1 MPEQAGNSGFLV
13 QNDGGFQLQNKL
25 CFLGPERA
33 EKERNLL
40 SKAYHNEQAEAS
52 KVSVTPPDF
61 PPQRVVERKIGRAT
75 FIVASRFNDEKE
87 KDVVSTLARLVQY
100 DSDKK

>member
-1 MPEQAGNSGFLV
+1 M
-13 QNDGGFQLQNKL
+13 
-25 CFLGPERA
+25 FLGPQRA
-33 EKERNLL
+33 GKERNLL
-40 SKAYHNEQAEAS
+40 SKAYHSEQTEAS
-52 KVSVTPPDF
+52 KVPVTPPDF

-75 FIVASRFNDEKE
+75 FIVASRFNDEEE